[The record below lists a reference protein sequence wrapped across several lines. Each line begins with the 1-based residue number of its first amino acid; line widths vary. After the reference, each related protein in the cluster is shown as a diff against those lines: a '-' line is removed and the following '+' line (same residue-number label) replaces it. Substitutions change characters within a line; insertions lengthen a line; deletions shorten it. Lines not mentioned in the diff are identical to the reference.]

1 MLRVSLIS
9 FAMFAVEAHWPDD
22 QWLLAVNFASIL
34 LATGAEPF
42 NRLWDLHRRVHL
54 GQSAVEEGRDKGHI

>member
-1 MLRVSLIS
+1 
-9 FAMFAVEAHWPDD
+9 MFAVEAHWPDD